1 MFSGK
6 ELCRSLACF
15 VIGGIITVIFIN
27 WNGQGIRSRNRVERQ
42 IPIQEIGN
50 RERQEKR
57 IVQGDTVK
65 RTKIPLEQD
74 DKVSLRIFIIII
86 IKILCGGKLGAS
98 CSAFS

>member
-15 VIGGIITVIFIN
+15 FIGGIITVIFIKTLE
-27 WNGQGIRSRNRVERQ
+27 WPRNQVNQNHQERVERQ
-42 IPIQEIGN
+42 IPIQEIGD

-74 DKVSLRIFIIII
+74 DL
-86 IKILCGGKLGAS
+86 
-98 CSAFS
+98 

>member
-15 VIGGIITVIFIN
+15 VIGGIITVIFIKTLE
-27 WNGQGIRSRNRVERQ
+27 WPRNQVNQNHQERGESQ
-42 IPIQEIGN
+42 IPVQEIGD
-50 RERQEKR
+50 REKQEKR

-74 DKVSLRIFIIII
+74 DL
-86 IKILCGGKLGAS
+86 
-98 CSAFS
+98 